1 MNAHLK
7 AVALSVFAFFTL
19 FLAGP
24 AAGDKRPERA
34 GAA

>member
-7 AVALSVFAFFTL
+7 AVALSVFAFFAL
-19 FLAGP
+19 SPAGL
-24 AAGDKRPERA
+24 AAGDERPERA